1 MATTTTAATDRL
13 ELVVEAI
20 DDAVPGIRSV
30 RLARRDGTPL
40 PGYTPGSH
48 VVVHCD
54 GVANAYSLT
63 GDSIAPTRYEISVL
77 RIDEG
82 RGGSRWIHALVPGD
96 RVEVAP
102 PRSAFPPVLAA
113 RRHLLVAGG
122 IGVTPILSHL
132 RSAVRWGREVEV
144 LYAHREGS
152 AAHLDEVRSLAGDA
166 LHCFTDRAVFA
177 AHLTARLADQ
187 PIGTHLYT
195 CGPAGFMD
203 AVTQTAGRLGW
214 PASRVHLE
222 HFGLADLDGGEPFE
236 AVLTASGRTIPVPS
250 GTSLLDA
257 LEAGGLTVPNLC
269 RQGVCGECRI
279 PVSAGTPRHRDLFLS
294 DDEKAAGSSLM
305 CCVSR
310 AVGDRLEINL

>member
-1 MATTTTAATDRL
+1 MTPTASTTARL
-13 ELVVEAI
+13 ELAVTAV
-20 DDAVPGIRSV
+20 DDTVPGVRSV
-30 RLARRDGTPL
+30 RLARPDGAPL

-48 VVVHCD
+48 VVVHCG

-63 GDSIAPTRYEISVL
+63 GDSVDPACYTISVL

-82 RGGSRWIHALVPGD
+82 RGGSRWIHALAPGD
-96 RVEVAP
+96 RVEVTA

-144 LYAHREGS
+144 LYAHRDRGG
-152 AAHLDEVRSLAGDA
+152 AHLDDVRSLAGDA
-166 LHCFTDRAVFA
+166 LHCFTDRATFTD
-177 AHLTARLADQ
+177 HLLARLTDQ

-195 CGPAGFMD
+195 CGPTGFMD
-203 AVTQTAGRLGW
+203 AVTQAAGRLGW
-214 PASRVHLE
+214 PASRIHLE
-222 HFGLADLDGGEPFE
+222 HFGLADLDAGEPFE
-236 AVLTASGRTIPVPS
+236 AVLTASERTIPVPS
-250 GTSLLDA
+250 GVSLLEA
-257 LEAGGLTVPNLC
+257 LESAGVAVPNLC
-269 RQGVCGECRI
+269 RQGVCGECRV
-279 PVSAGTPRHRDLFLS
+279 PVSAGTPQHRDLFLS

-310 AVGDRLEINL
+310 AAGDRLEIDL